1 MNHFT
6 SLFVTTTLYRVR
18 QRSTALR
25 GFPAESDVCALSPP
39 PPLEDCYRWRNH
51 AGREGEIVV
60 VAAGINRFRRSA
72 VSICPSRLLL
82 LGRFAPK
89 WFVSGDCRLC
99 GYGARP
105 KADWIDPRVC
115 AADAARRGCRREA
128 RRVLRR
134 RIFRCRRLIAMP
146 SFVSWS
152 SERKGAGLC
161 NLFGFLGALGGR
173 FCFGSF
179 KGYSGTLLVPVWF
192 GCAV

>member
-18 QRSTALR
+18 QRSTAQR

-128 RRVLRR
+128 SGEGRVMPRPTPDPRRTDERSLYARARVPGDSEGTQQAQVPHVLWTQGAGTLRVL
-134 RIFRCRRLIAMP
+134 P
-146 SFVSWS
+146 S
-152 SERKGAGLC
+152 
-161 NLFGFLGALGGR
+161 
-173 FCFGSF
+173 
-179 KGYSGTLLVPVWF
+179 
-192 GCAV
+192 